1 MRTARS
7 SSLLATLALVSISA
21 SPLLLSCSAAP
32 LGEIVIAIRTD
43 IAIPKDIDRIII
55 DVTIAKTGESKFT
68 MAYQA
73 LDPDHTFK
81 LPATLAFTAS
91 ETDPGAAVR
100 VRVTALRGD
109 GAPRM
114 VRVVVTTVP
123 ADRTVTLPIP
133 IEFLCDGTA
142 ETVLDPVTHKA
153 VRDKKGDLVFKS
165 TCDDGMT
172 CSAGK
177 CVDVTVPEV
186 SLASYRG
193 ELVFGGGTGKQ
204 DGDCFDASG
213 CFEGA
218 TFADV
223 NPVDCTIQAGNDVN
237 VALLTQGAGAC
248 GASGCFVPLDA
259 ESDAGWQPDKNG
271 ALRLPPA
278 VCAKIASHELGG
290 VVTAPTGKSP
300 CARKQSSLPIC
311 GPFSSA
317 GTYVAPSTAAPIV
330 VASGQQNP
338 VALGLEETPAT
349 SRVYWTVRGTFDP
362 TSGSP
367 NSDGAVKRALTT
379 GEEAV
384 VIAKNEASPHDL
396 VVDGLQDVAFWTDAS
411 GSSIHTTPLGA
422 TVASLLVPNLGRP
435 EGIALD
441 GAKLVWTDLTSNQVS
456 ATVLTLGKDVAI
468 YSGTSTVV
476 PAPMP
481 AGNAPRRVAA
491 ASEIVCWTYEDKLAS
506 TNGVV
511 ACNDGTSSTAAAQMV
526 ATPRSIALV
535 ITAPG
540 AAGTVYFASFA
551 DRKDGGGVY
560 SVSSKG
566 GPITHLSKG
575 HAGFPDGEDY
585 PNGLAVDKG
594 VVYWTSRTRGAV
606 MRLEGGTLTEIA
618 SHQINPGAI
627 VVGNDAVFWVN
638 EGTVDRFDGAIVRH
652 TK

>member
-1 MRTARS
+1 
-7 SSLLATLALVSISA
+7 LLAALVSV
-21 SPLLLSCSAAP
+21 SPLVASCSPPP

-43 IAIPKDIDRIII
+43 IAIPKDVDRIII
-55 DVTIAKTGESKFT
+55 DVTVAKTGESKFN

-100 VRVTALRGD
+100 VRVLALRGD

-114 VRVVVTTVP
+114 VREVVTTVP
-123 ADRTVTLPIP
+123 SDRTVTLPIP

-142 ETVLDPVTHKA
+142 VTVLDPVTQKP

-186 SLASYRG
+186 SLANYSG
-193 ELVFGGGTGKQ
+193 ALVFGGGTGKQ
-204 DGDCFDASG
+204 DGDCFDAAG
-213 CFEGA
+213 CFEGS

-223 NPVDCTIQAGNDVN
+223 DLVNCTIQAGNDVN

-278 VCAKIASHELGG
+278 VCDKIKSHELGG
-290 VVTAPTGKSP
+290 VVTAPSGKSP

-317 GTYVAPSTAAPIV
+317 GKYVAPSTTAPIV

-362 TSGSP
+362 MSGNP
-367 NSDGAVKRALTT
+367 NSDGAVKRSQTT

-384 VIAKNEASPHDL
+384 VIAKDQASPHDI
-396 VVDGLQDVAFWTDAS
+396 VVSGSQGVAFWTDAS
-411 GSSIHTTPLGA
+411 GSSIQTTLLDAPA
-422 TVASLLVPNLGRP
+422 ASLLVPNLGRP

-441 GAKLVWTDLTSNQVS
+441 GTTLVWTDLTSNQVS
-456 ATVLTLGKDVAI
+456 ATALTLGKNGAI
-468 YSGTSTVV
+468 YGGTSTVV
-476 PAPMP
+476 AAPMP

-491 ASEIVCWTYEDKLAS
+491 ANGLVCWTYEDMLGS
-506 TNGVV
+506 TKGVV
-511 ACNDGTSSTAAAQMV
+511 ACNDGTSSIAAASMV

-535 ITAPG
+535 STAPG

-560 SVSSKG
+560 SVASTG
-566 GPITHLSKG
+566 GPIIHLSKG
-575 HAGFPDGEDY
+575 HAGFADGEDY

-627 VVGNDAVFWVN
+627 VVGKDAVFWVN

>member
-1 MRTARS
+1 MRTNRRT
-7 SSLLATLALVSISA
+7 SSLAVLALA
-21 SPLLLSCSAAP
+21 SSLPLLLSCSPSP

-55 DVTIAKTGESKFT
+55 DVTVAKTGESKFT

-100 VRVTALRGD
+100 VRVVALHGD

-114 VRVVVTTVP
+114 IREVVTTVP
-123 ADRTVTLPIP
+123 ADRTATLPIP
-133 IEFLCDGTA
+133 IEFLCDGMAT
-142 ETVLDPVTHKA
+142 TVLDPVTQKP
-153 VRDKKGDLVFKS
+153 VRDAKGDLVFKS

-172 CSAGK
+172 CAAGK
-177 CVDVTVPEV
+177 CVDFTVPEI
-186 SLASYRG
+186 SLASYEG
-193 ELVFGGGTGKQ
+193 ALIFGGGTGNQ
-204 DGDCFDASG
+204 DGDCFDAAS

-218 TFADV
+218 TLADV
-223 NPVDCTIQAGNDVN
+223 NPGNCTIQAGNDVN
-237 VALLTQGAGAC
+237 VALLTQGAGSC

-271 ALRLPPA
+271 ALRLPKA
-278 VCAKIASHELGG
+278 VCDKIASHELGG
-290 VVTAPTGKSP
+290 VVTAPAGKSP
-300 CARKQSSLPIC
+300 CARKQSSLPVC

-317 GTYVAPSTAAPIV
+317 GTYVAPSTTAPIV

-349 SRVYWTVRGTFDP
+349 SRVYWTVRGTFDAM
-362 TSGSP
+362 SGNP
-367 NSDGAVKRALTT
+367 NSDGAVKRSLTT

-384 VIAKNEASPHDL
+384 VIAKDQASPHDL
-396 VVDGLQDVAFWTDAS
+396 VVSGAQDAAFWTDAS
-411 GSSIHTTPLGA
+411 GSSIQITSLHAPAA
-422 TVASLLVPNLGRP
+422 TLLVPNLGRP
-435 EGIALD
+435 EGLALD
-441 GAKLVWTDLTSNQVS
+441 GTNLVWTDLTSNQVS
-456 ATVLTLGKDVAI
+456 TTALTVDKSGLM
-468 YSGTSTVV
+468 YSGASTVV

-481 AGNAPRRVAA
+481 MGNAPRRVAA
-491 ASEIVCWTYEDKLAS
+491 AKGLVCWTYEDKLDS
-506 TNGVV
+506 THGAV
-511 ACNDGTSSTAAAQMV
+511 ACNDGSSAIAAVPMAQ
-526 ATPRSIALV
+526 TPRSIALV
-535 ITAPG
+535 ASGPG

-566 GPITHLSKG
+566 GAVTHLSKG
-575 HAGFPDGEDY
+575 HAGFADGEDY
-585 PNGLAVDKG
+585 PNGIAVDSG

-606 MRLEGGTLTEIA
+606 MRLAGGTLTEIA

-627 VVGNDAVFWVN
+627 VVGKDAVFWVN
-638 EGTVDRFDGAIVRH
+638 EGTVDKFDGAIVRH
-652 TK
+652 AK

>member
-1 MRTARS
+1 M
-7 SSLLATLALVSISA
+7 LAALALVSGL
-21 SPLLLSCSAAP
+21 PLLLSCSPAP

-73 LDPDHTFK
+73 LDPAHTFK

-91 ETDPGAAVR
+91 ATDPGAAVR
-100 VRVTALRGD
+100 VRVLALRGD

-114 VRVVVTTVP
+114 VREVVTTVP

-133 IEFLCDGTA
+133 IEFLCDGTT
-142 ETVLDPVTHKA
+142 EMVLDPLTKEP

-186 SLASYRG
+186 SLASYSG
-193 ELVFGGGTGKQ
+193 ALIFGGGTGSQ
-204 DGDCFDASG
+204 DGDCFDAAS
-213 CFEGA
+213 CFEGS

-223 NPVDCTIQAGNDVN
+223 NLGNCTIQAGNDVN
-237 VALLTQGAGAC
+237 VALLTQGAGSC

-259 ESDAGWQPDKNG
+259 ESDAGWQPDQNG

-278 VCAKIASHELGG
+278 VCDKIKSRELGG
-290 VVTAPTGKSP
+290 VVTAPAGKSP
-300 CARKQSSLPIC
+300 CARKASSLPIC
-311 GPFSSA
+311 GPFSSS
-317 GTYVAPSTAAPIV
+317 GKYVAPSATAPIV

-338 VALGLEETPAT
+338 VALGLEETPAA

-362 TSGSP
+362 NGNPS
-367 NSDGAVKRALTT
+367 SDGAVKRAQTT

-384 VIAKNEASPHDL
+384 VIAKDQPSPHDI
-396 VVDGLQDVAFWTDAS
+396 VVSGSQGVAFWTNAS
-411 GSSIHTTPLGA
+411 GSAIGA
-422 TVASLLVPNLGRP
+422 TALGSPMAMALISNLGRP

-441 GAKLVWTDLTSNQVS
+441 GTTVVWTDLTSNQVS
-456 ATVLTLGKDVAI
+456 STQFTLGKGGTI
-468 YSGTSTVV
+468 SSGPSVVV
-476 PAPMP
+476 PGPSPM
-481 AGNAPRRVAA
+481 GSAPRRIAA
-491 ASEIVCWTYEDKLAS
+491 ANGLVCWTYEDKLDS

-511 ACNDGTSSTAAAQMV
+511 ACNDGTGAIPAASTV

-535 ITAPG
+535 PTGVG
-540 AAGTVYFASFA
+540 AGATVYFASFA
-551 DRKDGGGVY
+551 DRNHRGGVY
-560 SVSSKG
+560 SVASTG
-566 GPITHLSKG
+566 GGTPTLVN
-575 HAGFPDGEDY
+575 ADGEDY
-585 PNGLAVDKG
+585 PNGLAVDNG

-606 MRLEGGTLTEIA
+606 MRLKGGTLTEIA

-627 VVGNDAVFWVN
+627 VVGKDAVFWVN
-638 EGTVDRFDGAIVRH
+638 EGTVDKADGAIVRSA
-652 TK
+652 K